1 MLSFPR
7 LSFVSSPPVAAY
19 PSLLVPIFFY
29 LYVFVLS
36 SLRKDP
42 DMLREMWSGVMSN
55 DPTEQLLY
63 TTKFRKLLSKG
74 EPALAL

>member
-1 MLSFPR
+1 
-7 LSFVSSPPVAAY
+7 
-19 PSLLVPIFFY
+19 
-29 LYVFVLS
+29 
-36 SLRKDP
+36 
-42 DMLREMWSGVMSN
+42 MLREMWSGVMSN